1 MEFILQLLAQLF
13 SAPVEETNT
22 SIIKEEVKVVDPVKE
37 EMPVTEAE
45 EQLEPNLFNVL
56 DFH

>member
-13 SAPVEETNT
+13 SAPVEETNK
-22 SIIKEEVKVVDPVKE
+22 SIKKEEVKVVDPAKAE
-37 EMPVTEAE
+37 IPVNEAE
-45 EQLEPNLFNVL
+45 EQLEPNLFNVF

>member
-13 SAPVEETNT
+13 SAPVEDNKIVE
-22 SIIKEEVKVVDPVKE
+22 KEEVKHV
-37 EMPVTEAE
+37 EMVSETEKIKAAE
-45 EQLEPNLFNVL
+45 EQLEPNLFSVL

>member
-13 SAPVEETNT
+13 AAPAEEHKTD
-22 SIIKEEVKVVDPVKE
+22 IKEEVMQADKVKTE
-37 EMPVTEAE
+37 VTADAAE

>member
-13 SAPVEETNT
+13 SAPVETIEEKVDK
-22 SIIKEEVKVVDPVKE
+22 KEVVEVSVVE
-37 EMPVTEAE
+37 EKRE
-45 EQLEPNLFNVL
+45 EQLEPNFFNVL

>member
-22 SIIKEEVKVVDPVKE
+22 SIIKEEVKVVDQVKE

>member
-13 SAPVEETNT
+13 SAPVEEPNK
-22 SIIKEEVKVVDPVKE
+22 IIKKEEVKAADAVKAE
-37 EMPVTEAE
+37 VSAEQAE